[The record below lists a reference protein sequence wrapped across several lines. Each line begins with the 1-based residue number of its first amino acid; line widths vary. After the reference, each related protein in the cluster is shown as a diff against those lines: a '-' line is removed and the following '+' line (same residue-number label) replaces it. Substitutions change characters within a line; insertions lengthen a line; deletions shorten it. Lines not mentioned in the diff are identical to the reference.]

1 MTCRHGFLQVFLD
14 PSYINKRQC
23 SAGPAAVRGAQKNL
37 AEVPMK
43 LPNSFRRT
51 AKSLRIKE
59 CTLCLGTVLVIA
71 GSPILVSV
79 MMLL

>member
-1 MTCRHGFLQVFLD
+1 
-14 PSYINKRQC
+14 
-23 SAGPAAVRGAQKNL
+23 
-37 AEVPMK
+37 MK
-43 LPNSFRRT
+43 LPSSFRRT